1 LYSSSSIA
9 PLLPCV
15 CRVTHNFFVSCR
27 DDKEPPKAATAT
39 PSIPSA
45 VDDEPPAQEI
55 APRVTRAS
63 VKKVSAPRNLKRL
76 KKAKEPDASLE
87 AHESS
92 ASPHDVSNFSCFV
105 SLAYTCASYTL
116 FLSGIIEEIRHL
128 GH

>member
-1 LYSSSSIA
+1 
-9 PLLPCV
+9 
-15 CRVTHNFFVSCR
+15 VTHNFFGSCR
-27 DDKEPPKAATAT
+27 DDEEPPKATTA
-39 PSIPSA
+39 IPSTPPA
-45 VDDEPPAQEI
+45 VDDEPPAQVI

-63 VKKVSAPRNLKRL
+63 VKKVHVPQNLKRL

-116 FLSGIIEEIRHL
+116 FLSGIIGEIRRL
-128 GH
+128 GHRMC